1 MKRRRVDP
9 KSFDISILCP
19 LCRYKIHPAEIL
31 RTGWRDVKCPACG
44 NDFDSMVDQKP
55 PFTL

>member
-9 KSFDISILCP
+9 KSFDLSIPHALCG
-19 LCRYKIHPAEIL
+19 YKIQPAEIL
-31 RTGWRDVKCPACG
+31 RTGWSDVKRSACG

-55 PFTL
+55 PFTS